1 MRQTLA
7 LACILAITLM
17 VSLACGGDEKTK
29 PELLV
34 PADANFIAEIQ
45 LGRLLQDPDIDGLLE
60 ELTRGS
66 GFAPDTGISLS
77 LEELVDRILDEIGI
91 DIQQFSSIVVFGDV
105 TKFEDSFGAIV
116 KGSFDEDRL
125 IAGFESAS
133 NQSLTVTEYRGKTVY
148 FSRDRDVAISV
159 LDDKTLVLGNTR
171 ASVRS
176 VIEVAV
182 GEAERVTG
190 RLIDAFDALDD
201 PLLGAVLILPDDIVE
216 ALGFPGDLVPEDAPI
231 NARIFTDVEL
241 ISLSFDK
248 RADNLAF
255 DARVEFA
262 SESSASDVADI
273 LEGGVKI
280 LGGLSSDEL
289 IKGLLKQVE
298 ISRVDTTI
306 TLHAEASVADIK
318 HLIQQLERLD
328 DLDLGSG
335 LGGFPFSSS
344 IPSVVEEVIPV
355 PAVPPEPVPAPKPD
369 QQPAPAIP
377 TITLP
382 TPRFEATPD
391 PEATP
396 FSPLPPLAPDFSL
409 NLYQGADQFPGLIDP
424 ETGSLQLS
432 DLIGRPVVLHF
443 WASGCPPCRADM
455 PKFQEFFEVY
465 GRTIAVIGID
475 VGPMVGLGSSEDSIA
490 FLEGSDFTYPV
501 GLPLDPDVATRYGVI
516 GLPTTVF
523 IDPPGG
529 EIGHFTGPLEDGFL
543 ARMARQMRLLVP

>member
-7 LACILAITLM
+7 LACVLTITLM
-17 VSLACGGDEKTK
+17 VSLACGEDEKAK

-34 PADANFIAEIQ
+34 PADANFILEIQ

-60 ELTRGS
+60 EFTRGS
-66 GFAPDTGISLS
+66 GFAADTDISPS
-77 LEELVDRILDEIGI
+77 LEELVDQILDEIGI
-91 DIQQFSSIVVFGDV
+91 DIQQFSSVLLFGDV
-105 TKFEDSFGAIV
+105 TKFEDSFGAIA

-133 NQSLTVTEYRGKTVY
+133 NQSLTVTEYRGKTIY
-148 FSRDRDVAISV
+148 FDPDRDVAISV

-182 GEAERVTG
+182 GETERATG

-231 NARIFTDVEL
+231 NALIFTDVEL

-318 HLIQQLERLD
+318 HLIQQLKRLD
-328 DLDLGSG
+328 DLDLGLG
-335 LGGFPFSSS
+335 LGGFPFGSS
-344 IPSVVEEVIPV
+344 IPSVVEEVIP
-355 PAVPPEPVPAPKPD
+355 ARPPPVPAPRPD
-369 QQPAPAIP
+369 QRPAPAIP
-377 TITLP
+377 TIIIP
-382 TPRFEATPD
+382 TPRVEAAQD
-391 PEATP
+391 PEVTP

-409 NLYQGADQFPGLIDP
+409 NLYQGADAFPGLIDP

-432 DLIGRPVVLHF
+432 DLIGRSVVLHF
-443 WASGCPPCRADM
+443 WASGCQPCRADM
-455 PKFQEFFEVY
+455 PKFQEFFEIF
-465 GRTIAVIGID
+465 GRTIAVVGID
-475 VGPMVGLGSSEDSIA
+475 VGPMIGLSSSKDSIA
-490 FLEGSDFTYPV
+490 FLEGSDFTYPI
-501 GLPLDPDVATRYGVI
+501 GLPLDTDVIENYDVT
-516 GLPTTVF
+516 GLPITVF

-529 EIGHFTGPLEDGFL
+529 EIGYFSGPVAEGFL
-543 ARMARQMRLLVP
+543 ARTARQMRLLVP